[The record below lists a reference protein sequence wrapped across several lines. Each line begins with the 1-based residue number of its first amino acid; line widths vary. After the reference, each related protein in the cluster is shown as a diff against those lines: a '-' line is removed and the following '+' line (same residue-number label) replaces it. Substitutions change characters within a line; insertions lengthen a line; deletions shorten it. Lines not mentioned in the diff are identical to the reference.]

1 VNQRRRLERVLRTL
15 TTIFLLI
22 AALAFLWRPPAPDI
36 SIPPAQLEVPSSTH
50 SPLAVV
56 DPGVSQVII
65 KANIFSSAR
74 KAPTVRYSPFAPDA
88 DLYAPPIPYSE
99 PAEAAANLTDEE
111 AVPKL
116 YGTIIGPRGAAALMR
131 LDAGQPE
138 ARLYLEGERGGAY
151 RVITVSGDS
160 VVLSGPRGRVVLKL
174 IRREG
179 PPS

>member
-1 VNQRRRLERVLRTL
+1 MTQARRLERVLRTL

-22 AALAFLWRPPAPDI
+22 AAAAFLWRPSAPDVAI
-36 SIPPAQLEVPSSTH
+36 APAQLDASSGPH

-56 DPGVSQVII
+56 DPGVNQSII
-65 KANIFSSAR
+65 KANIFSSTR
-74 KAPTVRYSPFAPDA
+74 KAPAVRYNPFTPDA

-99 PAEAAANLTDEE
+99 PADAANLTDEE

-131 LDAGQPE
+131 LDPAQPE

-151 RVITVSGDS
+151 RVIKVSVDS
-160 VVLSGPRGRVVLKL
+160 VVLSGPRGQVVLKL